1 MFVLTKLLARVSI
14 IFLNQRF
21 VDSQPNERLAQVS
34 LQYLR
39 NEKEVAKLM
48 KALDESDILD
58 SEKGRIRKLLEAGGA
73 RTALMF

>member
-1 MFVLTKLLARVSI
+1 
-14 IFLNQRF
+14 
-21 VDSQPNERLAQVS
+21 
-34 LQYLR
+34 LR